1 MAEPVSATVGPSA
14 PVALGHAALRELR
27 ARRLRNRLGDVEWFD
42 VAYKVYVTALFGGIA
57 LAWVSD
63 LVGDEPLTAAQAT
76 DVAAR
81 GPAVLGLVAAVALL
95 LGLRSGSQGGPLAL
109 EAADVAHVMLAP
121 VDRRQALTRPGV
133 QRLRSAAFAGAVV
146 AGAFAQLAGRRL
158 PGTTIAWFASGAA
171 FGAVVG
177 LLWVGTALI
186 AHTWR
191 VPLAASTAV
200 GVAVV
205 AWQVAAVVGGMPG
218 PGDALGSLAMWGWRQ
233 QTVDLVAVAVVLA
246 VVAVGLGRLGRI
258 SLEALARR
266 ADLVAQLRFAVTMQ
280 DLRTVVLLRRQLS
293 HEHTR
298 ARPWLRLAPGG
309 RGHPV
314 WRRGWHS
321 LLRTPTGRLVRM
333 AAIAAGAGVC
343 QVLVVRGTT
352 PALVGTALLT
362 FLLGLEVLE
371 PLSQEVDHPDR
382 TDAFPV
388 DRGELMLRHLAA
400 PAVALVPLTAIGI
413 ATGVGM
419 LAVLAD
425 APPWGSSLAVGSLI
439 GLASVLTG
447 AAGAVVSVVRD
458 APDPL
463 AGASRDTFM
472 PPEMAGLTTSL
483 KMLVPIIIS
492 AIGATSALFVRLAV
506 DDGASPVG
514 VAVRVLVAAA
524 LVAVAVATWVLRR
537 DRVRRWFRSFMAE
550 GRAATAARRNASP
563 DQRGTS

>member
-1 MAEPVSATVGPSA
+1 MAEPALTAGG
-14 PVALGHAALRELR
+14 PVALGHDALRELR

-63 LVGDEPLTAAQAT
+63 LVGDEPLTATQAA

-81 GPAVLGLVAAVALL
+81 GPAALGLVAALAVL

-121 VDRRQALTRPGV
+121 VDRRRALTRPAV
-133 QRLRSAAFAGAVV
+133 QRLRSAAFAGAVA
-146 AGAFAQLAGRRL
+146 AGALTQLAGRRL
-158 PGTTIAWFASGAA
+158 PGTTMAWFASGAV

-177 LLWVGTALI
+177 LLWVGTAFV

-191 VPLAASTAV
+191 LPLAASTTLGLAIV
-200 GVAVV
+200 G
-205 AWQVAAVVGGMPG
+205 WQIAAVATSVPG
-218 PGDALGSLAMWGWRQ
+218 PGDAIGSVAMWGWRQ
-233 QTVDLVAVAVVLA
+233 RAVDLVAVAVVLA
-246 VVAVGLGRLGRI
+246 VVGVGLGRLGRI

-298 ARPWLRLAPGG
+298 TRPWLRLSAGG

-343 QVLVVRGTT
+343 QIAVLRGTT

-400 PAVALVPLTAIGI
+400 PAVALMPLTIVAI
-413 ATGVGM
+413 ATGVG
-419 LAVLAD
+419 VLGLLDD
-425 APPWGSSLAVGSLI
+425 APPLATSLGVGSLV

-463 AGASRDTFM
+463 AGTQREVFM

-483 KMLVPIIIS
+483 KAIIPIAIS
-492 AIGATSALFVRLAV
+492 AIGATSALFVRFAV
-506 DDGASPVG
+506 DDGGSPVA
-514 VAVRVLVAAA
+514 VTVRVLVAAL
-524 LVAVAVATWVLRR
+524 LVAAAVATWVRRR
-537 DRVRRWFRSFMAE
+537 DQVRRWYRGFMAE
-550 GRAATAARRNASP
+550 GRAVTAARRTTQPTQEGS
-563 DQRGTS
+563 S

>member
-1 MAEPVSATVGPSA
+1 MGDVTASVE
-14 PVALGHAALRELR
+14 LGHGALRELR
-27 ARRLRNRLGDVEWFD
+27 ARRLRNRLGDIEWFD
-42 VAYKVYVTALFGGIA
+42 VAYKVYVSALFGGIS
-57 LAWVSD
+57 LAWLSD
-63 LVGDEPLTAAQAT
+63 LVGDQPLTAAQT
-76 DVAAR
+76 GDVAAH
-81 GPAVLGLVAAVALL
+81 GPAVLGVVATLALL

-121 VDRRQALTRPGV
+121 VDRRRALTRPAV
-133 QRLRSAAFAGAVV
+133 QRVRSAAFTGAVV

-158 PGTTIAWFASGAA
+158 PGSTVAWFASGAA
-171 FGAVVG
+171 FGAAVG
-177 LLWVGTALI
+177 LLWVGAAFL

-191 VPLAASTAV
+191 VPLAVATAI
-200 GVAVV
+200 GLVAVT
-205 AWQVAAVVGGMPG
+205 WQVAAVVGPAPG
-218 PGDALGSLAMWGWRQ
+218 PADTFGSLAMWGWRQ
-233 QTVDLVAVAVVLA
+233 RTVDLVAVAVALTA
-246 VVAVGLGRLGRI
+246 VAVALGRLGRI

-298 ARPWLRLAPGG
+298 TRPWLQLAPGG

-333 AAIAAGAGVC
+333 ASIAAGAGVC
-343 QVLVVRGTT
+343 QVLAIRGVT

-382 TDAFPV
+382 TDAFPI
-388 DRGELMLRHLAA
+388 DRGELMVRHLAA
-400 PAVALVPLTAIGI
+400 PAVALVPLTIIGTL
-413 ATGVGM
+413 TGVG
-419 LAVLAD
+419 VLALLDD
-425 APPWGSSLAVGSLI
+425 APAWGASLSVGALV

-463 AGASRDTFM
+463 AGAQRDAFM

-524 LVAVAVATWVLRR
+524 LVVAATTTWVLRR
-537 DRVRRWFRSFMAE
+537 DRVRRWFHRFMAE
-550 GRAATAARRNASP
+550 GRSVTAARRTASS
-563 DQRGTS
+563 DQRGSL